1 MAACDHEELAGLG
14 TKMMA
19 KTGEWHAGGERRA
32 TDDARAPPLAEPP
45 PVDAR
50 RATPQAEIRKA
61 QTIQSHP
68 QSRLTFDM
76 RGAWGP

>member
-1 MAACDHEELAGLG
+1 MAACDHEELEGLSG
-14 TKMMA
+14 KMVA
-19 KTGEWHAGGERRA
+19 QTVEWHAGGERRA
-32 TDDARAPPLAEPP
+32 TADARTPPLAEPP

-50 RATPQAEIRKA
+50 RATARAERRKD

-76 RGAWGP
+76 RGACRP

>member
-1 MAACDHEELAGLG
+1 MAACDHEELEGLG
-14 TKMMA
+14 SKMLA
-19 KTGEWHAGGERRA
+19 QTVKWLAGGERRA
-32 TDDARAPPLAEPP
+32 TDDARAPPLAETL

-50 RATPQAEIRKA
+50 CATARAEIRKD

-76 RGAWGP
+76 RGAWRP